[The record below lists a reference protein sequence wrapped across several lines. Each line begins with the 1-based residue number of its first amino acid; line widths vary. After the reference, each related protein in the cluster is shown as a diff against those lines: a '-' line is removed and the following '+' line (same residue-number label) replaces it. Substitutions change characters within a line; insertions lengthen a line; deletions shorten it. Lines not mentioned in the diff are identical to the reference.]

1 MWWPYLDGREVPI
14 VPDYRKR
21 AEKCVRLAQFAKAH
35 HRIVLLD
42 AATKWLELAEQDAQ
56 TLALRDGIEVK
67 KRNDQAMAITVG
79 TGPI

>member
-1 MWWPYLDGREVPI
+1 MWWPYLDGREVPF

-42 AATKWLELAEQDAQ
+42 TATKWLELAEQDAP
-56 TLALRDGIEVK
+56 TVALRDGIEAK
-67 KRNDQAMAITVG
+67 KRNGQGTAITV
-79 TGPI
+79 I